1 MGLVALL
8 FTVLILTPCAL
19 SKPSRALLN
28 IFQNDNCETQ
38 FGSEDIRAHLDP
50 GQGRFHCFRNHV
62 SCIDYDLHVLGSDAS
77 GRPNVLV
84 VIAETGS
91 VNPEEQNRLDSYLE
105 HTVCIGNDCSQKVDV
120 DDSKHYSVIVLNS
133 NFEDPFFNESSGQ
146 DVNYE
151 LDLYGCPTVTQRL
164 VIVVI
169 VVALLFAICGCF
181 SCCVVYFR
189 RSTRLEV
196 MKGEQQGMAQNG
208 QGIAQNG
215 DMTKSTQMTQ
225 QFSTYNVASQP
236 LQVHHHPGA
245 SSVSESGQSAIP
257 WATPVTSPTNTTT
270 PMLPRF

>member
-8 FTVLILTPCAL
+8 FTVLVLTPCAF

-28 IFQNDNCETQ
+28 IFQNENCETQ
-38 FGSEDIRAHLDP
+38 FGSEDIREHLDP
-50 GQGRFHCFRNHV
+50 GEGRFHCFRNHV
-62 SCIDYDLHVLGSDAS
+62 SCIDYDLHVLGSEAS

-91 VNPEEQNRLDSYLE
+91 VNTDEQNRLDSYLA

-120 DDSKHYSVIVLNS
+120 DESKHYSVIVLNS
-133 NFEDPFFNESSGQ
+133 DFEDPFFNESSGQ

-196 MKGEQQGMAQNG
+196 MKGEQQGA
-208 QGIAQNG
+208 AQNG
-215 DMTKSTQMTQ
+215 DMSKSTQMTQ
-225 QFSTYNVASQP
+225 QFSGINDAAVYP
-236 LQVHHHPGA
+236 HQVHHHPGA
-245 SSVSESGQSAIP
+245 SSISESGQSAIP
-257 WATPVTSPTNTTT
+257 WATPVTSPTGTTT
-270 PMLPRF
+270 PMLPTRF